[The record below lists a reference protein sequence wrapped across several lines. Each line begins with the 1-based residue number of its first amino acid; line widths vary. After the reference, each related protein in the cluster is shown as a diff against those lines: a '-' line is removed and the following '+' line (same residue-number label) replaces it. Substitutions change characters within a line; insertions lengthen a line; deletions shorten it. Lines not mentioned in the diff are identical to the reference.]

1 MQNRSFH
8 SFIILENTSSSIQN
22 LNKNQVCCTIEIG
35 KEELNM
41 EFKENL
47 RYLRRLNQ
55 MSQDDLAN
63 QLGYKSF
70 TTVQKWED
78 GTAFPRVT
86 TLQKIADIFDVD
98 VDHLLNLNIRTEQ
111 VAVPI
116 LGEVKAGYDMY
127 ANEDIYGYEYCNNSE
142 YGPGE
147 YFYLKV
153 KGDSMIDLR
162 IGEGDIVYVH
172 KQDYLNDKDIG
183 VFLLDNNEVTI
194 KRASFDKDKVTL
206 KAANPAYPDRTFAP
220 DEVKILGKVLHNKV
234 LF

>member
-22 LNKNQVCCTIEIG
+22 LNKNQVCCIIEIG

-86 TLQKIADIFDVD
+86 TLQKLADIFDVD

-127 ANEDIYGYEYCNNSE
+127 AIEDIYGYEYCNNSE

-162 IGEGDIVYVH
+162 IGEGDIVYVR

>member
-1 MQNRSFH
+1 
-8 SFIILENTSSSIQN
+8 
-22 LNKNQVCCTIEIG
+22 
-35 KEELNM
+35 M
-41 EFKENL
+41 EFKDNL
-47 RYLRRLNQ
+47 RFLRRSNK
-55 MSQDDLAN
+55 MSQDELAEK
-63 QLGYKSF
+63 LGYKSF

-78 GTAFPRVT
+78 GTAFPRVS
-86 TLQKIADIFDVD
+86 TLNKIASLFNVD
-98 VDHLLNLNIRTEQ
+98 VDHLLNLNIRNNQ

-127 ANEDIYGYEYCNNSE
+127 ANEDIYGYEYCNNEE

-162 IGEGDIVYVH
+162 IGEGDIVYVR
-172 KQDYLNDKDIG
+172 KQNYLNDKDLG

-194 KRASFDKDKVTL
+194 KKIHYDKGQITL
-206 KAANPAYPDRTFAP
+206 QAANPSYPDREFRP
-220 DEVKILGKVLHNKV
+220 EDIKILGKVLHNKV

>member
-1 MQNRSFH
+1 
-8 SFIILENTSSSIQN
+8 
-22 LNKNQVCCTIEIG
+22 
-35 KEELNM
+35 M
-41 EFKENL
+41 EFKNNL
-47 RYLRRLNQ
+47 RYLRRSNS
-55 MSQDDLAN
+55 MSQDELAEK
-63 QLGYKSF
+63 LGYKSF

-78 GTAFPRVT
+78 GTAFPRVA
-86 TLQKIADIFDVD
+86 TLKKIADIFDID
-98 VDHLLNLNIRTEQ
+98 VDHLLNLDIRTEQ

-116 LGEVKAGYDMY
+116 VGEVKAGYDLY
-127 ANEDIYGYEYCNNSE
+127 ANEDIYGYEYLSNKE

-162 IGEGDIVYVH
+162 IGEGDIVYVR

-194 KRASFDKDKVTL
+194 KKVSFGKNDITL
-206 KAANPAYPDRTFAP
+206 KAANSKYPDRKFGK
-220 DEVKILGKVLHNKV
+220 DEIKILGKVLHSKV

>member
-1 MQNRSFH
+1 
-8 SFIILENTSSSIQN
+8 
-22 LNKNQVCCTIEIG
+22 
-35 KEELNM
+35 M
-41 EFKENL
+41 EFEKNL
-47 RYLRRLNQ
+47 RYLRKANK
-55 MSQDDLAN
+55 MSQDELAEK
-63 QLGYKSF
+63 LGYKSF

-78 GTAFPRVT
+78 GTAFPRVS
-86 TLQKIADIFDVD
+86 TLKQIADIFSVD

-116 LGEVKAGYDMY
+116 LGEVKAGYNLY
-127 ANEDIYGYEYCNNSE
+127 ANEDIYGYEYCNNKE

-162 IGEGDIVYVH
+162 IGEGDIVYVK
-172 KQDYLNDKDIG
+172 KQDYLDDKDVG

-194 KRASFDKDKVTL
+194 KKASIGKNTITL
-206 KAANPAYPDRTFAP
+206 KAANPKYKDRKFKS